1 MIFKYTLC
9 CKIQGL
15 KVARR
20 HPSLP
25 MKLDVHADYHDY
37 PPKARLW
44 MNHLWNC
51 SPEHLLQKSRL
62 RSPRHWL
69 KVGQWS
75 KGLLATGHRCK
86 TCRNVSFIAF
96 HCDKLLVFTRVRL
109 YVLKLDMAHSMTDLA
124 MPCQSSAADLFATAA
139 AAALVP
145 NKATEALVLKRVS
158 DPCDL
163 DLLLFNGKRECF
175 ERELGHAT
183 AYELQSDKG
192 KTVQM
197 SKSCLHQKMIRT
209 KNTLP
214 QHKH

>member
-1 MIFKYTLC
+1 MIFNYTLC

-25 MKLDVHADYHDY
+25 MKLDVHANY

-51 SPEHLLQKSRL
+51 SPEHLPQKSRL
-62 RSPRHWL
+62 RSPCHWL

-86 TCRNVSFIAF
+86 TCRHVSFIAF

-109 YVLKLDMAHSMTDLA
+109 LKLDMAHSMTDLA
-124 MPCQSSAADLFATAA
+124 MSCQSSAAYLFATAA
-139 AAALVP
+139 AAAWCQTRRPKPLFLKGFLIRAILICFFSMVRGG
-145 NKATEALVLKRVS
+145 VLKES
-158 DPCDL
+158 W
-163 DLLLFNGKRECF
+163 G
-175 ERELGHAT
+175 T
-183 AYELQSDKG
+183 
-192 KTVQM
+192 
-197 SKSCLHQKMIRT
+197 
-209 KNTLP
+209 P
-214 QHKH
+214 QYKWAVIE